1 MLQLSVVD
9 KTFKKNQEELIVY
22 WAPYTI
28 KEQHYHRLLV
38 NSNLKS
44 LMHDIIQRKEKN
56 PSIPNS
62 ENLQTSGYQSCTAL
76 HELVKNTY
84 ILPSPFDLDVHLTTN
99 GEIIRNNSSAQYFL
113 ERVSSF
119 KDSFAVDLS
128 LGILLFSESSV
139 NIEVTHPYMNKTSY
153 TDLGFLVSAEYNISS
168 WFRPVALIYHLWEN
182 VRNLKF
188 WKMNHLPILN
198 LKLTK
203 KLFSKDLKLQAK
215 LKIRYLPVL
224 TTNLLNPTSHSK
236 NYMLVL

>member
-1 MLQLSVVD
+1 
-9 KTFKKNQEELIVY
+9 
-22 WAPYTI
+22 
-28 KEQHYHRLLV
+28 
-38 NSNLKS
+38 
-44 LMHDIIQRKEKN
+44 MHDIIQRKEKN

-153 TDLGFLVSAEYNISS
+153 TDLGFLVFAEYNISS

-182 VRNLKF
+182 VRNFKVLENEPLAYIKF
-188 WKMNHLPILN
+188 KTDKKIIFKRFEITSKIENQVFACIDYKFIKPHQPL
-198 LKLTK
+198 K
-203 KLFSKDLKLQAK
+203 KLYASFIESGMQK
-215 LKIRYLPVL
+215 
-224 TTNLLNPTSHSK
+224 
-236 NYMLVL
+236 LVLKEIKENVID